1 MSIEVE
7 LPDGTIVEFPDGA
20 SSGFISTILK
30 RNSVEGKP
38 LFRSIG
44 GVQARQQE
52 IRAVDSNKPS
62 MDSFLNFMSGG
73 FKPDIQGGDR
83 LSNIGQYAAEDL
95 SQLAEFGLGGV
106 ANFANNANQ
115 NQDNSVMDT
124 VLAGA
129 ELIPSGALAGQTARL
144 AGKGASRLFSE
155 ALDQSLRSPMT
166 NQAGMIGFHGSPHQ
180 FDRFDHSRMGSG
192 EGAQAYGWGTYIA
205 ENPDVAKGYASQLSE
220 KTPVFVNKKGEVVES
235 LVDSVQKNGVYGEVK
250 YTSLESGLI
259 ARGSASR
266 AANGQSIPAKDL
278 DDVINNIRNIRLF
291 ESDGQTEAVRE
302 KALNILEE
310 HKKNNLMLIEKDMSN
325 LYEVDLPDEKI
336 AQMLDWD
343 KPLSEQPESVQ
354 RFIDDPQ
361 IKGRLLNSVF
371 PKGDIDKFNKLKGSD
386 IYQHI
391 AKQLGEKDKLGRSVT
406 PDQAYTS
413 GRMGRA
419 GIPGI
424 KYLDG
429 NSRADG
435 TGTSNFVVFDE
446 NDMSILSRNGENL
459 GNKGLLGD
467 NTGMKLS
474 QTEKQDWLDQV
485 QAQHPTQYDSGV
497 KKARR
502 KGKHKTVDGLY
513 QYVKNNMLGMQ
524 KANTPIKKTKVWAP
538 MESDFDLDEMGFKQ
552 TYSSNSRNDN
562 GFDSGAT
569 SSFSNYWTH
578 PSGATVRYSDH
589 APVNARAAGHDVLI
603 HPNSHA
609 SNEEALKSIE
619 DAISKRMNK

>member
-129 ELIPSGALAGQTARL
+129 ELIPSGALAGQATRL

-166 NQAGMIGFHGSPHQ
+166 NQAGTIGVKASKSLPKDDLVVAIRYEDETVTGKRGDLHFSIIDDNKGKALELGFADSKGK
-180 FDRFDHSRMGSG
+180 FYSRDD
-192 EGAQAYGWGTYIA
+192 ALTYIKQSV
-205 ENPDVAKGYASQLSE
+205 PTAKGMQLKYPTRE
-220 KTPVFVNKKGEVVES
+220 GG
-235 LVDSVQKNGVYGEVK
+235 LDSKDLN
-250 YTSLESGLI
+250 L
-259 ARGSASR
+259 ARGGDELLPMDEASKAQR
-266 AANGQSIPAKDL
+266 TQNDIDQDKTDL
-278 DDVINNIRNIRLF
+278 
-291 ESDGQTEAVRE
+291 
-302 KALNILEE
+302 ALLEE
-310 HKKNNLMLIEKDMSN
+310 
-325 LYEVDLPDEKI
+325 
-336 AQMLDWD
+336 
-343 KPLSEQPESVQ
+343 
-354 RFIDDPQ
+354 
-361 IKGRLLNSVF
+361 
-371 PKGDIDKFNKLKGSD
+371 
-386 IYQHI
+386 
-391 AKQLGEKDKLGRSVT
+391 LG
-406 PDQAYTS
+406 
-413 GRMGRA
+413 
-419 GIPGI
+419 
-424 KYLDG
+424 
-429 NSRADG
+429 
-435 TGTSNFVVFDE
+435 
-446 NDMSILSRNGENL
+446 LSRNGESL

-467 NTGMKLS
+467 NAGMKLS